1 MSNIRKVLLVSTLL
15 RGKGGMETVVRTFI
29 SELDQRGIH
38 VKLVQLGKY
47 KPKKHDLTW
56 LHGIDYEL
64 LLPDFPLKG
73 FIRDFFEVKKLSKLI
88 KDEKPDAFIG
98 LNNGAISHL
107 WKARNQTFPFHIF
120 SWVHFALKILHNPSI
135 LKKADYHLS
144 ISSGITYDL
153 VTHLGIEKNKIFTVY
168 NPIDSIKGL
177 NNGLIERPND
187 GLTSFLFVGRL
198 TEQKDPTLLIR
209 AVSRLKGDWKL
220 HIVGEGHLKSKL
232 EALVRSFHIEE
243 NVIFHGWKSDAWTFI
258 QSLTPVSALILTSK
272 NEGFPM
278 VLLEAMSRGIYCVAS
293 NCETGPADI
302 VNKNNGQLFEVG
314 NVDELTHKLQYL
326 IDSKG
331 GNLPSQISIK
341 NSIEK
346 FSSDRYCERIIEAL
360 RRGKVRQD
368 DKLQ

>member
-38 VKLVQLGKY
+38 VKLVLLGKY

-135 LKKADYHLS
+135 LKKADYH
-144 ISSGITYDL
+144 
-153 VTHLGIEKNKIFTVY
+153 
-168 NPIDSIKGL
+168 
-177 NNGLIERPND
+177 
-187 GLTSFLFVGRL
+187 
-198 TEQKDPTLLIR
+198 
-209 AVSRLKGDWKL
+209 
-220 HIVGEGHLKSKL
+220 
-232 EALVRSFHIEE
+232 
-243 NVIFHGWKSDAWTFI
+243 
-258 QSLTPVSALILTSK
+258 
-272 NEGFPM
+272 
-278 VLLEAMSRGIYCVAS
+278 
-293 NCETGPADI
+293 
-302 VNKNNGQLFEVG
+302 
-314 NVDELTHKLQYL
+314 
-326 IDSKG
+326 
-331 GNLPSQISIK
+331 
-341 NSIEK
+341 
-346 FSSDRYCERIIEAL
+346 
-360 RRGKVRQD
+360 
-368 DKLQ
+368 